1 MRESRA
7 AKRERALRITA
18 RLKAAWPESRCALSH
33 QNALELLLSTILSAQ
48 CTDARVNQVT
58 PELFSSYPN
67 AEAVAG
73 ADLDELGEVI
83 RSCGFYNQKA
93 KSLKGCCMRLVE
105 EHGGEVPQD
114 REALVKLP
122 GVGRKTANCV
132 LGTWYGQPAMV
143 VDTHMIRI
151 CNLLALTKSR
161 DPEIIE
167 QDMMKLL
174 PPEEWV
180 SFTHRI
186 IDHGRAVCIA
196 RRPRCADC
204 CLSSCC
210 PSSQTGE
217 GISC

>member
-58 PELFSSYPN
+58 PELFSRYPN

-122 GVGRKTANCV
+122 GVGRKTANLV
-132 LGTWYGQPAMV
+132 RSASHGRGHAHDPHLQPART
-143 VDTHMIRI
+143 DE
-151 CNLLALTKSR
+151 K
-161 DPEIIE
+161 P
-167 QDMMKLL
+167 
-174 PPEEWV
+174 
-180 SFTHRI
+180 
-186 IDHGRAVCIA
+186 
-196 RRPRCADC
+196 
-204 CLSSCC
+204 
-210 PSSQTGE
+210 
-217 GISC
+217 